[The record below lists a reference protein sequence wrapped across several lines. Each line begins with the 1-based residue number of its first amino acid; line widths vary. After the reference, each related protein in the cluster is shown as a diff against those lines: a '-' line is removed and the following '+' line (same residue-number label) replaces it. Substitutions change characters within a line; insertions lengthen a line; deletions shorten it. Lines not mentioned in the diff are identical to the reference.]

1 MSIYLDLTL
10 IKYIHISYYILY
22 IIYIHDILN
31 TFWEIHLRYC
41 YDDYSLD
48 EAAASY
54 YSPYKLKASMAG
66 RPEMS
71 TSCSF
76 GMMAGLSRVG
86 LTDSPCASILVG
98 EQGTKA
104 KNAARHQNH
113 QSGKRLGK
121 VWKRYWMCAEWISM
135 VGRTGEN
142 TSRYT

>member
-10 IKYIHISYYILY
+10 IQIHAYIILY
-22 IIYIHDILN
+22 IIYIHDIFN
-31 TFWEIHLRYC
+31 TSWEIHLRYC

-113 QSGKRLGK
+113 QSGERLGK
-121 VWKRYWMCAEWISM
+121 VWKRYWMYAEWISM

>member
-1 MSIYLDLTL
+1 
-10 IKYIHISYYILY
+10 
-22 IIYIHDILN
+22 
-31 TFWEIHLRYC
+31 
-41 YDDYSLD
+41 
-48 EAAASY
+48 
-54 YSPYKLKASMAG
+54 MAG

-113 QSGKRLGK
+113 QSGERMIGK
-121 VWKRYWMCAEWISM
+121 SLEKVLNVRRMDFNGGAHWGKYKQIHVEHRMGMNEIEI
-135 VGRTGEN
+135 GRGEARRGEGD
-142 TSRYT
+142 SCVP